1 MKITDLNVLKGEIEV
16 KIKCVEAIVEDLNKR
31 VNQDTS
37 LLNDLLAWNEG
48 KLQACKEILEML

>member
-1 MKITDLNVLKGEIEV
+1 MTNIGLVKEEIEA
-16 KIKCVEAIVEDLNKR
+16 KIKNLEATIEDLNKR

-37 LLNDLLAWNEG
+37 LINDLLAWNEG

>member
-1 MKITDLNVLKGEIEV
+1 MTDIGLVKEEIEI
-16 KIKCVEAIVEDLNKR
+16 KIECLEAIIKDLSKR
-31 VNQDTS
+31 VNNDTH

>member
-1 MKITDLNVLKGEIEV
+1 MTDLGLVKEEIEV
-16 KIKCVEAIVEDLNKR
+16 KIECLEAIIKDLSKR
-31 VNQDTS
+31 VNNDTH